1 MIKNVIISHY
11 KTIMQRNKEE
21 VKKETTKL
29 IDQGKAAKDKMENMD
44 RYVKEMSG
52 RMISIEK
59 KVDKVREKMLEA
71 SMVHQKDKEAGSSEL
86 LDA

>member
-1 MIKNVIISHY
+1 MN
-11 KTIMQRNKEE
+11 
-21 VKKETTKL
+21 
-29 IDQGKAAKDKMENMD
+29 NMD
-44 RYVKEMSG
+44 RYVKDMSG